1 MDDTILRLFPID
13 CGGLPSAARKRSER
27 AKSFSCPAV
36 IMIVS
41 SLACHAEPE
50 RRSVVEDSP
59 PSGNPVSPAPT
70 HQKSIIY
77 NALRASKCPFS
88 ASLRGKCFSP
98 HFPQTEN
105 GPACAGASAGR
116 RGFDLSRR
124 SPLGRRWACHGVA
137 CEAKLDSRCHISC
150 YVSLNCIQKY

>member
-77 NALRASKCPFS
+77 NALRASKCRSLCRHSPSGRQRIRVPTREMFFS
-88 ASLRGKCFSP
+88 TFSP
-98 HFPQTEN
+98 NREWTCLRRCF
-105 GPACAGASAGR
+105 GR
-116 RGFDLSRR
+116 QAWVRLVTPKPVRAKVGLSRR
-124 SPLGRRWACHGVA
+124 SL
-137 CEAKLDSRCHISC
+137 
-150 YVSLNCIQKY
+150 